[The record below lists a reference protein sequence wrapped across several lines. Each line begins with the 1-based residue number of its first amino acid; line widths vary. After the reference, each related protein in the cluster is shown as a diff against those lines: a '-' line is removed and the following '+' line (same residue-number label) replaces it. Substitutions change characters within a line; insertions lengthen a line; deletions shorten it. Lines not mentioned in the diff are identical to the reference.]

1 MLKFVIY
8 GIGARGKLFLEWF
21 DKTRV
26 AAIVDRNPALQ
37 GTQYE
42 GIDIISLDAY
52 EERFSDLFLIV
63 TPSDN
68 GREILVELRKRGIT
82 RVLPL
87 LRAPMELTSYE
98 APLPFDEMMLVAGE
112 TTIDTPIAI
121 WGVNIFT
128 ILLYEYLVASGY
140 HDVSIIDLPEQADVI
155 AAIKEDASY
164 RFLSQ
169 AEADEKGAKI
179 LIVDRFLH
187 RTSQSVPPS
196 GICFYKFFDLLC
208 YQEYRDLSGFRD
220 LHKGESCFVIGTGPS
235 LQIADLD
242 MLAEAG
248 VPCFGVNTVYR
259 AYSKTK
265 WRPTYHVST
274 DPSMYAYLEKDVG
287 LLKGVEAVFLG
298 DRQRKS
304 PKAIDAENLYVYH
317 SSLEYFEDEGSDFS
331 DDVNKVCY
339 GAGSVLYT
347 CLQIAVY
354 MGFQNIYIIGADCQY
369 KNAGH
374 AGDHFIDDYDD
385 DAEVDGILIPED
397 LFRGYRSARRF
408 AEAHGIHMYNATRG
422 GLLEVF
428 DRVDF
433 DSLFTDGAFTPEHA
447 VIHPRKMS

>member
-26 AAIVDRNPALQ
+26 AAIVDRNPAMQ

-42 GIDIISLDAY
+42 GINIISLDEY
-52 EERFSDLFLIV
+52 EKRFANLFLIV
-63 TPSDN
+63 TPSDE
-68 GREILVELRKRGIT
+68 GREILVDLRNRGIT
-82 RVLPL
+82 RVLSL

-98 APLPFDEMMLVAGE
+98 APLPFDEMMLVAGK
-112 TTIDTPIAI
+112 TTLDMPIAI

-128 ILLYEYLVASGY
+128 IVLYEYLVAAGY
-140 HDVSIIDLPEQADVI
+140 HDVSIIDLSEQAEVI
-155 AAIKEDASY
+155 AAIKEDSSY
-164 RFLSQ
+164 RFISQ
-169 AEADEKGAKI
+169 TEAEEKGEKI

-187 RTSQSVPPS
+187 RTSQVIPS
-196 GICFYKFFDLLC
+196 NGICFYKFFDLSC
-208 YQEYRDLSGFRD
+208 YQKYRDLSGFHNR
-220 LHKGESCFVIGTGPS
+220 HQGESCFVIGTGPS

-242 MLAEAG
+242 TLAEAK
-248 VPCFGVNTVYR
+248 VPCFGVNMVYR

-274 DPSMYAYLEKDVG
+274 DPSMYDYLKKDVG
-287 LLKGVEAVFLG
+287 LLKGVDAVFLG

-304 PKAIDAENLYVYH
+304 PKAVRAENLYVYH
-317 SSLEYFEDEGSDFS
+317 SSLEYFEDEGPDFS
-331 DDVNKVCY
+331 GDANKVCY

-347 CLQIAVY
+347 CLQFAVY

-374 AGDHFIDDYDD
+374 AGDHFIDDYIDD
-385 DAEVDGILIPED
+385 TGVDGFLIPED
-397 LFRGYRSARRF
+397 LFRGYRSARRY
-408 AEAHGIHMYNATRG
+408 AEAHDVHIYNATRG

-428 DRVDF
+428 DRINF
-433 DSLFTDGAFTPEHA
+433 DSLFTNGAFTPEHA
-447 VIHPRKMS
+447 VIHPRAMS